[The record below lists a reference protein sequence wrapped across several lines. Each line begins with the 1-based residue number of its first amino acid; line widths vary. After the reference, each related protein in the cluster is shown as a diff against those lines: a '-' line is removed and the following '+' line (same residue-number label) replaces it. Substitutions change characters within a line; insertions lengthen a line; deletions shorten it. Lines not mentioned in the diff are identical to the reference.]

1 MITIL
6 KQDFDKKKRSNLLKS
21 DLYKYLV
28 DKIEIREYRNHIWYK
43 GSRYR

>member
-6 KQDFDKKKRSNLLKS
+6 EEDIKKKRSNFLKS
-21 DLYKYLV
+21 VLNKYLV
-28 DKIEIREYRNHIWYK
+28 DENQISGYQKRKWFK

>member
-1 MITIL
+1 MTLIL
-6 KQDFDKKKRSNLLKS
+6 KQDFDKKKRSNFLES

-28 DKIEIREYRNHIWYK
+28 DKIQIMEYPNHKWFK

>member
-6 KQDFDKKKRSNLLKS
+6 EEDIKKKRSNFLKS
-21 DLYKYLV
+21 VLNKYLV
-28 DKIEIREYRNHIWYK
+28 DENQITGCQKRKWFK